1 VSDGAAAIR
10 WIRERA
16 FPSAIE
22 LLDWY
27 HLVEALR
34 RAVGDERR
42 DRLELA
48 LAVAEP
54 GDAERLAELLAGWA
68 YEEGGLDLE
77 RADKLA
83 AVRGPA
89 G

>member
-1 VSDGAAAIR
+1 MSDGAAAIR